1 MRQIEGKSVYSVS
14 EVNSLARQTLENMSF
29 WVEGEI
35 SSFKG
40 LNSHYRYVYFDL
52 KDPQTGYKLPCILE
66 PEIYLST
73 SLDLKDGQK
82 ILALG
87 NLTLWEKDGRYQ
99 MYLHKIEE
107 FGEGLLLAKLEAL
120 KKKLQAQGYF
130 DISRKKSLPSS
141 PTNVA
146 VITSKI
152 SDAWQDF
159 KKHSIGRYGN
169 LSVTL
174 FDVPVQGENSA
185 PQIIKALKRADKMNF
200 DVIVLARGGGSLED
214 LASFNE
220 EKLAD
225 AIFAAKTC
233 IIVGVGHEKDVTI
246 AQLVADIAASTPT
259 DVAKIITGGFV
270 HLEERLNQLIFRA
283 KAQGKRTLEANF
295 QTIDLIFHQLATNR
309 ERLKQIPPHLQFLG
323 TTLAMSQE
331 RFLEGNRK
339 RLEVSLV
346 SLANSW
352 RLLFAKRNHGLKVI
366 SEKLTILSPQNT
378 LERGYSIASDERG
391 YVIKS
396 AESIDIGSKIRV
408 KFAKGAARSK
418 VFEKEVE

>member
-52 KDPQTGYKLPCILE
+52 IDPQ
-66 PEIYLST
+66 IYLST

-130 DISRKKSLPSS
+130 DISRKKSLPSY

-246 AQLVADIAASTPT
+246 AQLVADIAASPPT
-259 DVAKIITGGFV
+259 DVAKIITGGF
-270 HLEERLNQLIFRA
+270 
-283 KAQGKRTLEANF
+283 NF
-295 QTIDLIFHQLATNR
+295 
-309 ERLKQIPPHLQFLG
+309 
-323 TTLAMSQE
+323 
-331 RFLEGNRK
+331 GN
-339 RLEVSLV
+339 
-346 SLANSW
+346 
-352 RLLFAKRNHGLKVI
+352 
-366 SEKLTILSPQNT
+366 
-378 LERGYSIASDERG
+378 
-391 YVIKS
+391 
-396 AESIDIGSKIRV
+396 IGWGGS
-408 KFAKGAARSK
+408 SN
-418 VFEKEVE
+418 